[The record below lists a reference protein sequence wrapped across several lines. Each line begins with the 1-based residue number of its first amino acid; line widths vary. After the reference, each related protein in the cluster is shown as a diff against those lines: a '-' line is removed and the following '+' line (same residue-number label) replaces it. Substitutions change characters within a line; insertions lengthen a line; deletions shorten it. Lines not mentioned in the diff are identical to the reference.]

1 MSTGTEE
8 NAKNDD
14 SFNITFLRTRTRNT
28 NTVIIRIRS
37 RSKVKFPFSWR
48 HLGERGLARYTLL
61 WVRCSSP
68 FLSLEPVGEASLKLW
83 TRG

>member
-1 MSTGTEE
+1 MHVLDTHCALCLCRLE
-8 NAKNDD
+8 
-14 SFNITFLRTRTRNT
+14 
-28 NTVIIRIRS
+28 RS
-37 RSKVKFPFSWR
+37 RGVVEAQQSKVKFPFSWR